1 MVAGKLQEKSGY
13 FYVVL
18 SYKDNNGVRKQPWF
32 RTGLKIRGNKKHAEE
47 ILLYYRMNFDVQS
60 GKLNCIKYGNP
71 EKQMNML
78 FGDYL
83 LLWLEE
89 IKITVAETMYAGY
102 RYNIK
107 NTIAPYFNSKGIK
120 LAMLT
125 AFVIDEFYQEQ
136 RKRVSA
142 NTVIRYHANIH
153 KALSDAVKDGLITDN
168 PAQRV
173 RKPKGEHTIQK
184 TN

>member
-1 MVAGKLQEKSGY
+1 MVAGRLQEKSGY

-32 RTGLKIRGNKKHAEE
+32 RTGLKIRGNKKNAEK
-47 ILLYYRMNFDVQS
+47 ILLYYRMNFDIQS

-89 IKITVAETMYAGY
+89 IKL
-102 RYNIK
+102 R
-107 NTIAPYFNSKGIK
+107 S
-120 LAMLT
+120 
-125 AFVIDEFYQEQ
+125 
-136 RKRVSA
+136 RKRRMQ
-142 NTVIRYHANIH
+142 VIGTTLKIPLHHISTR
-153 KALSDAVKDGLITDN
+153 KA
-168 PAQRV
+168 
-173 RKPKGEHTIQK
+173 
-184 TN
+184 